1 MAWRRGAGK
10 VGPSK
15 EPSFSQLSCSKQQ
28 CSQIGLVILLCPLG
42 SKGSVMASASEA
54 ETGALFHNG
63 QEAAHIR
70 QILKE
75 LDREQSQPTRITT
88 NNSTADGFAN
98 NRTKIKG
105 SKAMDVHF
113 YWIQDRVSQ
122 GQFTVHWQK
131 GSDNLADYFTK
142 HHPPA
147 HHILM
152 KPTYMHMSNL
162 AHTIAPEW
170 KGVLIQDPAL
180 DRLPVSAIQSYYV
193 RVGQQ
198 YGYLPVTYL
207 LRIPAPLQSSQRLVK
222 VANS

>member
-1 MAWRRGAGK
+1 MK
-10 VGPSK
+10 SIM
-15 EPSFSQLSCSKQQ
+15 L
-28 CSQIGLVILLCPLG
+28 
-42 SKGSVMASASEA
+42 SASEA

-63 QEAAHIR
+63 QEAAHIQ
-70 QILKE
+70 QILKQ

-88 NNSTADGFAN
+88 DNSTADGFAN
-98 NRTKIKG
+98 DQTKIKR
-105 SKAMDVHF
+105 SKVMDMRF

-152 KPTYMHMSNL
+152 QPIYIHMSNL

-170 KGVLIQDPAL
+170 KGVLIREPGL
-180 DRLPVSAIQSYYV
+180 VKSRYPVSAIQSYNV
-193 RVGQQ
+193 HAGQRS
-198 YGYLPVTYL
+198 GY
-207 LRIPAPLQSSQRLVK
+207 IPFEHCHLDRQQA
-222 VANS
+222 

>member
-1 MAWRRGAGK
+1 MNHWLAADN
-10 VGPSK
+10 P
-15 EPSFSQLSCSKQQ
+15 
-28 CSQIGLVILLCPLG
+28 CPNAPIHIE
-42 SKGSVMASASEA
+42 SRIMKNVMSSASEA

-75 LDREQSQPTRITT
+75 LEREQTQPTRITT
-88 NNSTADGFAN
+88 DKSTADGFAN
-98 NRTKIKG
+98 DRTKIKQ
-105 SKAMDVHF
+105 SKAMDMRF

-152 KPTYMHMSNL
+152 RPIYIHTSNL

-170 KGVLIQDPAL
+170 KGVLIRDPGL
-180 DRLPVSAIQSYYV
+180 TESQYPVSAIQSYNV
-193 RVGQQ
+193 HAGQQ
-198 YGYLPVTYL
+198 SGY
-207 LRIPAPLQSSQRLVK
+207 IPFEHCHLDRQQPACSLSCRHSSSSLK
-222 VANS
+222 LTI